1 MNIRKKSVLNLFFIL
16 LIGVFFIPPVA
27 HESKVLLNRILAFS
41 PDVVKAEERKAVKD
55 FDWKLKDE
63 NWDFFNF
70 EESKGK
76 VIFVHFW
83 ASWRVPS
90 IAEAKS
96 IQKLYDE
103 FKGRVEFYLITNE
116 EREPVIE
123 FMEKNEYNFPVT
135 YLIIGEKM
143 PFDPEEVPST
153 FIIDSDGFI
162 AVEKKG
168 VANWYSKD
176 VRELLNSLLEN

>member
-1 MNIRKKSVLNLFFIL
+1 MKINKKSIINIFFIV

-27 HESKVLLNRILAFS
+27 QESKILLNRILAFS
-41 PDVVKAEERKAVKD
+41 PDVVKVEDREPVKD

-70 EESKGK
+70 NKSKGN

-103 FKGRVEFYLITNE
+103 FGDRVDFYLITNE
-116 EREPVIE
+116 EKAPVIE
-123 FMEKNEYNFPVT
+123 FMEKHEYTFPVT

-143 PFDPEEVPST
+143 PFNAEEVPST
-153 FIIDSDGFI
+153 YIIDRDGFV
-162 AVEKKG
+162 AVEKYG
-168 VANWYSKD
+168 VANWYSND
-176 VRELLNSLLEN
+176 VRELLTRLVEN

>member
-1 MNIRKKSVLNLFFIL
+1 MKIRKKSVINLM
-16 LIGVFFIPPVA
+16 LIVLVGAFFIPPVA
-27 HESKVLLNRILAFS
+27 HEAKVLLNRILAFS
-41 PDVVKAEERKAVKD
+41 PDVIKTENRQPVKD

-70 EESKGK
+70 SKSKGN

-103 FKGRVEFYLITNE
+103 FKGKVDFYLITNE
-116 EREPVIE
+116 EKKPVIE
-123 FMEKNEYNFPVT
+123 FMEKNGHDFPVT

-143 PFDPEEVPST
+143 PFDAQKVPST
-153 FIIDSDGFI
+153 YIIDRDGYI
-162 AVEKKG
+162 TVEKFG
-168 VANWYSKD
+168 VANWYSDD
-176 VRELLNSLLEN
+176 VRTLLKRLIEN

>member
-1 MNIRKKSVLNLFFIL
+1 MKNKKRLIINILIIVVVLSFFVTPL
-16 LIGVFFIPPVA
+16 G

-41 PDVVKAEERKAVKD
+41 PDAIKEEDRKPVVD

-70 EESKGK
+70 NEAKGE

-90 IAEAKS
+90 IAEVKS
-96 IQKLYDE
+96 IQKLYTDYKE
-103 FKGRVEFYLITNE
+103 KVTFYIITNE
-116 EREPVIE
+116 EREPVE
-123 FMEKNEYNFPVT
+123 KFMQKHGYDFKAT

-143 PFDPEEVPST
+143 PFDAENTPST
-153 FIIDSDGFI
+153 YIIDKEGYI

-168 VANWYSKD
+168 VANWYSKGVKTLLD
-176 VRELLNSLLEN
+176 ELLEE

>member
-1 MNIRKKSVLNLFFIL
+1 MKIRKKSVVNLLFIL
-16 LIGVFFIPPVA
+16 LIGMFFIPPVA
-27 HESKVLLNRILAFS
+27 HEAKVLLNRILAFS
-41 PDVVKAEERKAVKD
+41 PDVVNTEERKEVED

-70 EESKGK
+70 NESKGK

-103 FKGRVEFYLITNE
+103 YKGKVDFYLVTNE
-116 EREPVIE
+116 EREPVIK
-123 FMEKNEYNFPVT
+123 FMEKTGHTFPVT

-143 PFDPEEVPST
+143 PFDPEKVPST
-153 FIIDSDGFI
+153 YIIDRDGYI
-162 AVEKKG
+162 AVEKFG
-168 VANWYSKD
+168 VANWYSTD
-176 VRELLNSLLEN
+176 VRELLSDLMEN